1 MRAEYFHYFCLSYSN
16 PTKMTYQDIIVEKQG
31 AITYIYLNRP
41 DALNALSP
49 NMVHELKLALLTIS
63 QDFSCKVLIV
73 KGNGRAF
80 SAGVDLKAMNESLI
94 GGQFTA
100 DEILQNGNEIARIL
114 RTMPQPA
121 IALVHGHCYTGATEL
136 MMFFDLIIASEDAK
150 IGDTHAKWGI
160 LPKWGMSQRLP
171 RLVGILKAKEMSFT
185 CKPISGKEAERIGL
199 VNRAVHLQ
207 DLDNAGLEMANDIM
221 KNSAQTIA
229 AFKHLYNEGMD
240 TTLAEGLKI
249 ESEFLTDIT
258 DRTEFLREF
267 EKNK

>member
-1 MRAEYFHYFCLSYSN
+1 
-16 PTKMTYQDIIVEKQG
+16 MTYQDIIVERKE
-31 AITYIYLNRP
+31 AIAIISLNRP
-41 DALNALSP
+41 AALNALSP
-49 NMVHELKLALLTIS
+49 NMIRELKTALYGLS
-63 QDFSCKVLIV
+63 QDNSCKVLLL
-73 KGNGRAF
+73 KGAGRAF
-80 SAGVDLKAMNESLI
+80 SAGVDLKAMNESLV

-100 DEILQNGNEIARIL
+100 DEILQDGIEIAKIL

-136 MMFFDLIIASEDAK
+136 MMFFDLIIAAEDAK

-185 CKPISGKEAERIGL
+185 CKPITGKEAERIGL
-199 VNRAVHLQ
+199 VNRAVPLEDLEKTGMELANEILQ
-207 DLDNAGLEMANDIM
+207 
-221 KNSAQTIA
+221 NSAQTIA
-229 AFKHLYNEGMD
+229 AFKHLYNEGMN

-249 ESEFLTDIT
+249 ESDFLTDIN
-258 DRTEFLREF
+258 DRTEFLRGF

>member
-1 MRAEYFHYFCLSYSN
+1 
-16 PTKMTYQDIIVEKQG
+16 MTYHDIIVEKKDT
-31 AITYIYLNRP
+31 ISIISLNRP
-41 DALNALSP
+41 AALNALSP
-49 NMVHELKLALLTIS
+49 NMIQELKFALQEVSKDDT
-63 QDFSCKVLIV
+63 CKVLLV
-73 KGNGRAF
+73 RGAGRAF
-80 SAGVDLKAMNESLI
+80 SAGVDLKAMNESLV

-100 DEILQNGNEIARIL
+100 DEILQDGNKIAQIL

-136 MMFFDLIIASEDAK
+136 MMFFDIIIAADDAK

-171 RLVGILKAKEMSFT
+171 RLVGVLKAKEMSFT
-185 CKPISGKEAERIGL
+185 CKPITGKEAERIGL
-199 VNRAVHLQ
+199 VNRAVPLE
-207 DLDNAGLEMANDIM
+207 DLENAGMEMANDIL

-229 AFKHLYNEGMD
+229 AFKHLYNEGMN

-249 ESEFLTDIT
+249 ESDFLTDIT
-258 DRTEFLREF
+258 DRTEFLRGF